1 MGFFSSI
8 TEPFTGKEAAK
19 QAKRAGRR
27 SARAEEEA
35 REQLIERTQP
45 FVDVGN
51 TAAGAM
57 QTFVEDPTGFSF
69 LENNPMFQAA
79 VDDAGDRVANVTASK
94 GKFNSGGTI
103 DQLFKNY
110 LAIGDSF
117 VNSGFER
124 VNRPFV
130 QGGNL
135 ALGVGNNVADSITSG
150 ANALNAGYIGEAN
163 ARSAGMSNLLGT
175 AASIFGAVGGFGGF
189 GGGGPDLTTIG
200 GVLPTK
206 PPGV

>member
-1 MGFFSSI
+1 MGFFSRL

-35 REQLIERTQP
+35 RQQLIERTQP

-51 TAAGAM
+51 SAATAM
-57 QTFVEDPTGFSF
+57 QPFVDDPSGYSF
-69 LENNPMFQAA
+69 LENNPMFNAA
-79 VDDAGDRVANVTASK
+79 VDYAGDRISNAQGAR

-103 DQLFKNY
+103 DELFKNY

-130 QGGNL
+130 QGGNM
-135 ALGVGNNVADSITSG
+135 ALGVGSNVSNSITSG

-163 ARSAGMSNLLGT
+163 ARSAGMSNLFNLAGSV
-175 AASIFGAVGGFGGF
+175 AGAFGGF
-189 GGGGPDLTTIG
+189 GGGGGTGYNPSPNVG
-200 GVLPTK
+200 GFGIPR
-206 PPGV
+206 G